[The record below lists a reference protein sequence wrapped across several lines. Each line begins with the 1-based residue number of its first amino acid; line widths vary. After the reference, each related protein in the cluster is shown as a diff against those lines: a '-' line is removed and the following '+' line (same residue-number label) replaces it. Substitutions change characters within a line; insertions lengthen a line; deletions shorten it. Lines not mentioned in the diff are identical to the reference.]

1 MIRTQIQL
9 PDPLYR
15 QARHAAKGREISL
28 AELVRRGLEYMISL
42 TPEPHADSALWTPPA
57 PHHLGGSDP
66 FSDPDW
72 RVNLHVEKKWRAA
85 EPGES
90 YGRKDREK

>member
-15 QARHAAKGREISL
+15 QARQVARGREISL
-28 AELVRRGLEYMISL
+28 AELVRRGLEYMISVA
-42 TPEPHADSALWTPPA
+42 PESDAGKGQWNPPA
-57 PHHLGGSDP
+57 PRHLGGKDP

-72 RVNLHVEKKWRAA
+72 RSNMHLEAGVGLA
-85 EPGES
+85 EPKAE
-90 YGRKDREK
+90 YGKKKLKK